1 MGRNK
6 IIKGSI
12 PSPLDMEIFEE
23 MMKPQFEK
31 IRIKEKEI
39 VTKSF
44 LIKLGRPYKEG
55 DISKFKVVQIDAEDK
70 TLNLLFEDV
79 LFGTVVTKITDTN
92 YDISFIPTTQLQ
104 K

>member
-12 PSPLDMEIFEE
+12 PSPLEMDLFEDMIQ
-23 MMKPQFEK
+23 PQVDELML
-31 IRIKEKEI
+31 KEKEL
-39 VTKSF
+39 VMKAF
-44 LIKLGRPYKEG
+44 LSKLGKPYEKG
-55 DISKFKVVQIDAEDK
+55 DNSKFKVDIIDADYR

-79 LFGTVVTKITDTN
+79 LFGTVVTNFTDTS
-92 YDISFIPTTQLQ
+92 YDISFIPT